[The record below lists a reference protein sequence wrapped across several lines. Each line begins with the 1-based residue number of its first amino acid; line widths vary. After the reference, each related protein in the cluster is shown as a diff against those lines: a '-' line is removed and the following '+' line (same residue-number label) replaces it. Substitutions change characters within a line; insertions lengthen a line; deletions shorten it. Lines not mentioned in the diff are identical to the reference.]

1 MPDPVHGAA
10 LREPGTPVVGA
21 WNGLGVRTLYM
32 KEVRRFIKVQLQ
44 TLWAPAI
51 TMLLFLAVFTV
62 GIGRGGRME
71 LGVPYADFL
80 APGLIVMGMM
90 QNAFANSSSSILIA
104 KVQGTITDVL
114 MPPLSPGELLV
125 AWVGGAVTRA
135 WAVGL
140 IALVAM
146 LLWPELRIGIASP
159 WPVLLFGTLGAMLLA
174 LLGVLTG
181 LWAEKF
187 DHAAAVTN
195 FLVQP
200 LTLLSGTFYTLG
212 RLGPPWETA
221 AHFNPFFFAIDGFRF
236 GFLGRSDGP
245 VGLGAAVLC
254 ALVAALWLLCL
265 RLLRMGWRLKA

>member
-1 MPDPVHGAA
+1 MSSQGTSAA
-10 LREPGTPVVGA
+10 RREPGTPVIGA

-62 GIGRGGRME
+62 GVGRAGRTE
-71 LGVPYADFL
+71 LGAPFADFL
-80 APGLIVMGMM
+80 APGLIAMGMM

-135 WAVGL
+135 WGVGL
-140 IALVAM
+140 IALAAM
-146 LLWPELRIGIASP
+146 LLWPGLSVGVAML
-159 WPVLLFGTLGAMLLA
+159 WPILLFGTLGAALLA
-174 LLGVLTG
+174 LLGVVTG

-195 FLVQP
+195 FIVQP

-236 GFLGRSDGP
+236 GFLGQADGP
-245 VGLGAAVLC
+245 VLLGGAVL
-254 ALVAALWLLCL
+254 AGLVALMWLLCL
-265 RLLRMGWRLKA
+265 WLLRTGWRLKA

>member
-1 MPDPVHGAA
+1 MLDPVHTAA
-10 LREPGTPVVGA
+10 LREPGTPVIGA

-62 GIGRGGRME
+62 GVGRGGRVE
-71 LGVPYADFL
+71 LGAPYADFL

-125 AWVGGAVTRA
+125 AWVGGALTRA

-146 LLWPELRIGIASP
+146 LLWPGLSVRIVSLG
-159 WPVLLFGTLGAMLLA
+159 PVLLFGTLGAVLLG

-195 FLVQP
+195 FLIQP
-200 LTLLSGTFYTLG
+200 LTLLSGTFFTLE
-212 RLGPPWETA
+212 RLGPGWQAA
-221 AHFNPFFFAIDGFRF
+221 AHANPFFFAIDGFRF
-236 GFLGRSDGP
+236 GFLGQADGP
-245 VGLGAAVLC
+245 VALGAVVLAVL
-254 ALVAALWLLCL
+254 VAGLWSLCWWLL
-265 RLLRMGWRLKA
+265 RRGWRLKA

>member
-1 MPDPVHGAA
+1 MADSLDGAA
-10 LREPGTPVVGA
+10 LRAPGAPVIGA

-62 GIGRGGRME
+62 GVGRGGRIE
-71 LGVPYADFL
+71 LGAPYADFL
-80 APGLIVMGMM
+80 APGLIAMGMM
-90 QNAFANSSSSILIA
+90 QNAFANTSSSILIA

-114 MPPLSPGELLV
+114 MPPLSPGELLA
-125 AWVGGAVTRA
+125 AWVGGALTRA

-140 IALVAM
+140 IALAAM
-146 LLWPELRIGIASP
+146 LVWPGLTVRVASLWPI
-159 WPVLLFGTLGAMLLA
+159 LLFGTLGAAMLA

-200 LTLLSGTFYTLG
+200 LTLLSGTFYTLD
-212 RLGPPWETA
+212 RLGPGWEAA
-221 AHFNPFFFAIDGFRF
+221 AHANPFFFAIDGFRL
-236 GFLGRSDGP
+236 GFLGQADGP
-245 VGLGAAVLC
+245 VALGVLVLC
-254 ALVAALWLLCL
+254 SLVAGLWVLCW
-265 RLLRMGWRLKA
+265 RLLRQGWRLKV

>member
-1 MPDPVHGAA
+1 MSRHLEGTAM
-10 LREPGTPVVGA
+10 REPGTPVIGA
-21 WNGLGVRTLYM
+21 WNGLGVWTLYM

-44 TLWAPAI
+44 TLWAPAV

-62 GIGRGGRME
+62 GMGRAGRVE
-71 LGVPYADFL
+71 LGAPFADFL
-80 APGLIVMGMM
+80 APGLIAMGMM

-135 WAVGL
+135 WAVAA

-146 LLWPELRIGIASP
+146 LVWPGLSVRVVHV
-159 WPVLLFGTLGAMLLA
+159 WPVLLFGTLGAAMLA
-174 LLGVLTG
+174 LMGVITG

-195 FLVQP
+195 FVVQP

-212 RLGPPWETA
+212 RLGQPWETA
-221 AHFNPFFFAIDGFRF
+221 AHVNPFFFAIDGFRY
-236 GFLGRSDGP
+236 GFLGQSDGS
-245 VGLGAAVLC
+245 VALGAAVLA
-254 ALVAALWLLCL
+254 ALVAALWLACL
-265 RLLRMGWRLKA
+265 MLLRRGWRLKP

>member
-1 MPDPVHGAA
+1 MPDPLHGAA
-10 LREPGTPVVGA
+10 LREPGTPVIGA
-21 WNGLGVRTLYM
+21 WNGTGVRTLYM

-44 TLWAPAI
+44 TLWAPAV

-62 GIGRGGRME
+62 GVGRAGRTE
-71 LGVPYADFL
+71 LGAPFADFL
-80 APGLIVMGMM
+80 APGLIAMGMM

-135 WAVGL
+135 WGVGL

-146 LLWPELRIGIASP
+146 LAWPGLTLRIDSIGPI
-159 WPVLLFGTLGAMLLA
+159 LLFGTLGAAMLA

-195 FLVQP
+195 FVVQP

-212 RLGPPWETA
+212 RLGPTWETI
-221 AHFNPFFFAIDGFRF
+221 AHLNPFFFAIDGFRF
-236 GFLGRSDGP
+236 GFLGQSDGP
-245 VGLGAAVLC
+245 VMLGAVVLA
-254 ALVAALWLLCL
+254 ALVGLLWLLCL
-265 RLLRMGWRLKA
+265 WLLRRGWRLKA